1 MKDLYD
7 KNDIKLMQQAEDS
20 LDPKVD
26 RVDEIL
32 LFIQHAGIEKVGIAN
47 CISFENEA
55 KNLKQILEKEGVE
68 VERVNCKLGKMPF
81 SELVPGY
88 RGVACN
94 PVGQAQV
101 LNDSNTQLNIMM
113 GLCLGHDMLFNAKS
127 NAPVT
132 PLVVKDRKLNHNTI
146 QKLKGTQL

>member
-1 MKDLYD
+1 MKHLYSKD
-7 KNDIKLMQQAEDS
+7 DIKIMQQAEDS

-32 LFIQHAGIEKVGIAN
+32 LYIKHAGLSKVGIAN
-47 CISFENEA
+47 CISFETEAQALKKVLENEG
-55 KNLKQILEKEGVE
+55 IE
-68 VERVNCKLGKMPF
+68 VETVNCKLGKMPF
-81 SELVPGY
+81 SDLVPGY
-88 RGVACN
+88 KGVACN

-101 LNDSNTQLNIMM
+101 LNDQKTQINIMM

-132 PLVVKDRKLNHNTI
+132 PLVVKDRKLKHYTI
-146 QKLKGTQL
+146 QKLKES